1 MGLFDIIQNLLK
13 DPHEEIIP
21 EGDATR
27 LAEVDAELER
37 LRPALRADGGN
48 IAIVAVTEDGDVH
61 LKMIGACSSCHA
73 QASTMLQYVEP
84 ELKRNLTWVRH
95 VRSV

>member
-1 MGLFDIIQNLLK
+1 MGLFNILQNILK
-13 DPHEEIIP
+13 DPQEDIIP

-27 LAEVDAELER
+27 LAELDAELER

-48 IAIVAVTEDGDVH
+48 ITIVAVTEAGDVH
-61 LKMIGACSSCHA
+61 LKMVGACSSCHS

-84 ELKRNLTWVRH
+84 ELKRKLDWVQH